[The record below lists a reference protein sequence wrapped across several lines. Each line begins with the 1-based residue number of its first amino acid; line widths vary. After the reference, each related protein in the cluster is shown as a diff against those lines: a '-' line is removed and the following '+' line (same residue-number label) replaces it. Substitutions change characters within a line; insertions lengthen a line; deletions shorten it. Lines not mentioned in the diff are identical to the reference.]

1 MILLALSV
9 AATLLTYKTIVGREA
24 GVTLLTLLLVLKTL
38 ELRARR
44 DAYVVFF
51 LSFFAILTSFFN
63 SQALG
68 TAGLVFLAFFGLLM
82 ALINA
87 NMPAQAVQTR

>member
-1 MILLALSV
+1 M
-9 AATLLTYKTIVGREA
+9 
-24 GVTLLTLLLVLKTL
+24 
-38 ELRARR
+38 
-44 DAYVVFF
+44 VFF
-51 LSFFAILTSFFN
+51 LSFFAILISVFN

-87 NMPAQAVQTR
+87 NMPAQAVQTRWGDARSAPHNPWA